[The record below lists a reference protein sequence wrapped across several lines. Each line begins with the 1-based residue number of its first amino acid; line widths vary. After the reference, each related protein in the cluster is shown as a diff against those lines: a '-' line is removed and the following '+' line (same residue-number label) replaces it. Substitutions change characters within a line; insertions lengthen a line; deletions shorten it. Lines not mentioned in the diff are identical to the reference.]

1 MFKKRRLSMKA
12 RIFLSFMTFLLLF
25 LVSSAWSF
33 VHFQNI
39 EVSNHEIDEK
49 HLPMLQTAT
58 DSYKRMYEVHN
69 TLQETA
75 STTMSVSV
83 NNFKKEI
90 EEALT
95 LMEED
100 LTEIDAYINGL
111 QQQELAASYNQYRQ
125 SWQQYQE
132 VANRVIEA
140 AEAKQTAVA
149 QDELYKSIAYFERS
163 AQEMSNMQQALNQYI
178 ADQTENS
185 VTMSEQAIQ
194 SNIIISIIAIVLAC
208 LLGFLTQNY
217 IRKPIIYIADYVDQ
231 LADGDLTMPSLT
243 HKSKDEIGRLTT
255 SMNYLKAS
263 MQTIFSTVHQY
274 SRQSTETSYQ
284 LSSQM
289 KDTVS
294 GIDQVAGSVSEFAVQ
309 SQTQLSGISEST
321 DLLHHVDQMLDQ
333 VKQLTND
340 MNESSMEA
348 NRKAQSG
355 VKDME
360 SIQAATDEME
370 NSMQSSVAELLTLD
384 KKMEMMDQFVQTID
398 QIAGQTNLLSLNAQV
413 EAARAGE
420 SGKGFAVVA
429 NEVRHLADQSKHA
442 AQEIS
447 EMIASIQTQKEKV
460 TEQIGSTRKQ
470 VQASKVSI
478 QDSRQHFQYMRE
490 VTEKVEQQNQQ
501 IVPLAEKMSGR
512 LKDVLTFILEMRHT
526 TEQYVSNAESLAAV
540 SEEMNASVEEL
551 DHGLDRVAKSS
562 HELHQQVSGYRVE

>member
-1 MFKKRRLSMKA
+1 MFKSRKLSMKV

-33 VHFQNI
+33 FHFQNI
-39 EVSNHEIDEK
+39 EVSNHEIDEE

-100 LTEIDAYINGL
+100 LSEIDAYIQDL
-111 QQQELAASYNQYRQ
+111 QRQELEDSYNNYRQ
-125 SWQQYQE
+125 SWQRYQE

-140 AEAKQTAVA
+140 AETKQTTVA
-149 QDELYKSIAYFERS
+149 QDELYKSIAFFERS
-163 AQEMSNMQQALNQYI
+163 AQEMSNMQQSLNQYI
-178 ADQTENS
+178 ADQTEKS

-208 LLGFLTQNY
+208 LLGFFTQNY
-217 IRKPIIYIADYVDQ
+217 IRKPIIHIADYVDQ
-231 LADGDLTMPSLT
+231 IADGDLTMPSLT

-255 SMNYLKAS
+255 SMNYLKES
-263 MQTIFSTVHQY
+263 MQTIFSTVHRY
-274 SRQSTETSYQ
+274 SQQSTETSYQ

-289 KDTVS
+289 KDTVN
-294 GIDQVAGSVSEFAVQ
+294 GIDQVADSVSEFAVQ
-309 SQTQLSGISEST
+309 SQSQLSGITEST

-340 MNESSMEA
+340 MNESSVEA

-355 VKDME
+355 VKEME
-360 SIQAATDEME
+360 SIQAGTDEMDK
-370 NSMQSSVAELLTLD
+370 SMQSSVEELRYLD

-447 EMIASIQTQKEKV
+447 EMIASIQAQKEKV

-478 QDSRQHFQYMRE
+478 QDSRQHFHYMWE

-512 LKDVLTFILEMRHT
+512 LKEVLTFILEMRNT

-540 SEEMNASVEEL
+540 SEEMNASVEDL

-562 HELHQQVSGYRVE
+562 HELHQQVSGYRV